1 MSLFEGRTGGDARFR
16 EIAEDCRRRLR
27 EDPADVAALLRLADA
42 LAAGGHRREALQVL
56 NRTGPK
62 LQKAGKLVEAIAVY
76 KKVEELDPKAEV
88 TSSFLSR
95 IELKKILDAT
105 VKAAP
110 AAPAPGPP
118 PPEILERR
126 RKSEKVQ
133 ALRREIPLLKDVPP
147 FLFELVLEKIHLRTL
162 EPGQALFAEGDAGS
176 SLFFVASGELLVSA
190 KGDTGDPV
198 LLGLLGPGDVAGEIS
213 FLSGVPRTATVT
225 ARTRT
230 DCLELD
236 RNAITPLVKKHRHV
250 ADALSRLF
258 AERVL
263 DGVLAR
269 SRLFGV
275 LPRSDRDAVARR
287 LKPLAARPGEILV
300 REGAADAG
308 LFVVRRGAVRVTV
321 RRSGRDVALAL
332 LEPHEMF
339 GDLATVRSG
348 PRTATVTA
356 VTDAELLWLSGPD
369 LLVLL
374 AQRPAL
380 AAALREIQVE
390 RLARNAEKL
399 LAADRG
405 PRDGGPPAPVG

>member
-1 MSLFEGRTGGDARFR
+1 VSLFEGRTGGDARFK
-16 EIAEDCRRRLR
+16 EIAEECRRRLR

-42 LAAGGHRREALQVL
+42 LAAGGNRGEALQAL
-56 NRTGPK
+56 NRAGPK
-62 LQKAGKLVEAIAVY
+62 LQRAGELVGAIAVY

-105 VKAAP
+105 ARAAP
-110 AAPAPGPP
+110 AAAAPGPP
-118 PPEILERR
+118 PPEVVERR
-126 RKSEKVQ
+126 RKSERVQ

-147 FLFELVLEKIHLRTL
+147 FLFELVLEKIHLRAL
-162 EPGQALFAEGDAGS
+162 LPGQPLFAEGDAGH

-190 KGDTGDPV
+190 KGDTGEPV

-225 ARTRT
+225 ARTPA
-230 DCLELD
+230 DLLELD

-275 LPRSDRDAVARR
+275 LPRSDRDALARR
-287 LKPLAARPGEILV
+287 LKPLAAKPGEILV
-300 REGAADAG
+300 HEGAADAG
-308 LFVVRRGAVRVTV
+308 LYLVRRGAVRVTV
-321 RRSGRDVALAL
+321 RRGGRDVALAL
-332 LEPHEMF
+332 LTPHEMF

-356 VTDAELLWLSGPD
+356 VTDTDLLWLSGPD

-374 AQRPAL
+374 ARRPAL
-380 AAALREIQVE
+380 AAALREIQIE
-390 RLARNAEKL
+390 RLARNAERL
-399 LAADRG
+399 
-405 PRDGGPPAPVG
+405 GGTE